1 MTRKTEMNLLELARK
16 DELATPA
23 IAAALAGVRGALHE
37 IACDLE
43 LRRTPWQVSPL
54 ATAHPDRPADRDD

>member
-23 IAAALAGVRGALHE
+23 IAAALAGVRGALRE
-37 IACDLE
+37 IASDLE
-43 LRRTPWQVSPL
+43 RKPIPWQATPL
-54 ATAHPDRPADRDD
+54 IIAHPDRSVDGND

>member
-1 MTRKTEMNLLELARK
+1 MTRKIEMNLLELARK

-23 IAAALAGVRGALHE
+23 IAAALAGVRGALRE

-43 LRRTPWQVSPL
+43 RRRAPWQVSPL
-54 ATAHPDRPADRDD
+54 AIAHPDRSADADD